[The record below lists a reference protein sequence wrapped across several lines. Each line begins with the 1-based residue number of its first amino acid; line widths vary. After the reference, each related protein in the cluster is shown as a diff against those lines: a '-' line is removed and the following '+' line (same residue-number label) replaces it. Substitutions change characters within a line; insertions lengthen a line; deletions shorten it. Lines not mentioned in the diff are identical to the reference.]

1 MLFTGHKNRVATK
14 ICILPYICIQLNKNK
29 MSTAVETALAPVTFT
44 EGAVKEL
51 NKLKDQQEIGEDFGL
66 RVGVEGGGCSGMNY
80 VLGFD
85 QKKDGDNEYEIE
97 GIKVFMHKA
106 HGLYLVGMQID
117 FQDGLNARGFTFN
130 NPNAASTCGC
140 GTSFSV

>member
-1 MLFTGHKNRVATK
+1 
-14 ICILPYICIQLNKNK
+14 
-29 MSTAVETALAPVTFT
+29 MSTAVETAQAPVTFT
-44 EGAVKEL
+44 PGAVKEL
-51 NKLKDQQEIGEDFGL
+51 NKLKDQQELGDDFGL
-66 RVGVEGGGCSGMNY
+66 RVGVEGGGCSGMTY

-85 QKKDGDNEYEIE
+85 QQKDGDQIYMID

-106 HGLYLVGMQID
+106 HGLYLVGMMID

>member
-1 MLFTGHKNRVATK
+1 
-14 ICILPYICIQLNKNK
+14 
-29 MSTAVETALAPVTFT
+29 MSTAVEAAPVSFT

-51 NKLKDQQEIGEDFGL
+51 NKLKDQQELGVDFGL
-66 RVGVEGGGCSGMNY
+66 RVGVEGGGCSGMTY
-80 VLGFD
+80 ILGFD
-85 QKKDGDNEYEIE
+85 QKKDGDQEYDID
-97 GIKVFMHKA
+97 GIRVFMHKA
-106 HGLYLVGMQID
+106 HGMYLVGMTID

>member
-1 MLFTGHKNRVATK
+1 
-14 ICILPYICIQLNKNK
+14 
-29 MSTAVETALAPVTFT
+29 MSIAVEAAPVSFT

-51 NKLKDQQEIGEDFGL
+51 LKLKDQQELGEDFGL
-66 RVGVEGGGCSGMNY
+66 RVGVEGGGCSGMTY
-80 VLGFD
+80 ILGFD
-85 QKKDGDNEYEIE
+85 QKKDGDQEYEIND
-97 GIKVFMHKA
+97 IRVFMHKA

>member
-1 MLFTGHKNRVATK
+1 
-14 ICILPYICIQLNKNK
+14 
-29 MSTAVETALAPVTFT
+29 MSTAVETALAPVSFT
-44 EGAVKEL
+44 QGAVKEL
-51 NKLKDQQEIGEDFGL
+51 NKLKDQQEIGDDFGL

-80 VLGFD
+80 ILGFD
-85 QKKDGDNEYEIE
+85 QKKEGDQEYIID
-97 GIKVFMHKA
+97 GIKVFMNKA

-140 GTSFSV
+140 GSSFSV